1 MNTLFSYILEALHQ
15 NTIILENAY
24 HQQEEKLI
32 LIQHALEEQFPG
44 IEITIENAMEEQ
56 IRVHTEQ
63 GYHDIWLSDFVEVED
78 LSNKIER
85 IQKGELYDL

>member
-1 MNTLFSYILEALHQ
+1 MNTLFSYILETLHQ

-24 HQQEEKLI
+24 HRQEEKLI

-44 IEITIENAMEEQ
+44 IEITIENALEEQ

-63 GYHDIWLSDFVEVED
+63 GQHDIWLADFVAVED
-78 LSNKIER
+78 LFDKLEQ
-85 IQKGELYDL
+85 IQKGK

>member
-1 MNTLFSYILEALHQ
+1 MNTLFAYILATLHQ

-44 IEITIENAMEEQ
+44 IEITIENALEEQ
-56 IRVHTEQ
+56 ICVHTENDQ
-63 GYHDIWLSDFVEVED
+63 HDIWLSDYVEVED
-78 LSNKIER
+78 LFDKIKQ
-85 IQKGELYDL
+85 IQKGE

>member
-44 IEITIENAMEEQ
+44 IEITIENALEEQ
-56 IRVHTEQ
+56 IRIHTEHGQ
-63 GYHDIWLSDFVEVED
+63 HDIWLADFVEVED
-78 LSNKIER
+78 LFDKLEQ
-85 IQKGELYDL
+85 IQKDE

>member
-1 MNTLFSYILEALHQ
+1 MNTLFAYILETLHQ

-44 IEITIENAMEEQ
+44 IEITIENALEEQ
-56 IRVHTEQ
+56 ICV
-63 GYHDIWLSDFVEVED
+63 HDIWLSDYVEVED
-78 LSNKIER
+78 LFDKIKQ
-85 IQKGELYDL
+85 IQKGE

>member
-44 IEITIENAMEEQ
+44 IEITIENVLEEQ
-56 IRVHTEQ
+56 IRVHTENDQ
-63 GYHDIWLSDFVEVED
+63 YDIWLSDFVKVDD
-78 LSNKIER
+78 LFNKLEQ
-85 IQKGELYDL
+85 IQKGE

>member
-44 IEITIENAMEEQ
+44 IEITIENVLEEQ
-56 IRVHTEQ
+56 IRVHTENEQ
-63 GYHDIWLSDFVEVED
+63 YDIWLSDFVQVDD
-78 LSNKIER
+78 LFDKLEQ
-85 IQKGELYDL
+85 IQKGE

>member
-44 IEITIENAMEEQ
+44 IEITIENVLEEQ
-56 IRVHTEQ
+56 IRVHTENDQ
-63 GYHDIWLSDFVEVED
+63 YDIWLSDFVQVDD
-78 LSNKIER
+78 LFNKLEQ
-85 IQKGELYDL
+85 IQKGE

>member
-1 MNTLFSYILEALHQ
+1 MNTLFAYILDTLHQ

-32 LIQHALEEQFPG
+32 LIQHALEEQFPS
-44 IEITIENAMEEQ
+44 IDITIENVLEEQ

-63 GYHDIWLSDFVEVED
+63 GHNDIWLSDFVKVDD
-78 LSNKIER
+78 LFEKLEQ
-85 IQKGELYDL
+85 IQKGE

>member
-24 HQQEEKLI
+24 QQQEEKLI

-44 IEITIENAMEEQ
+44 IEITIGNVLEEQ
-56 IRVHTEQ
+56 IRVHTENDQ
-63 GYHDIWLSDFVEVED
+63 YDIWLSDFVQVDD
-78 LSNKIER
+78 LFDKLEQ
-85 IQKGELYDL
+85 IQKGK

>member
-44 IEITIENAMEEQ
+44 IEITIENALEEQ

-63 GYHDIWLSDFVEVED
+63 GQHDIWLADFVEVED
-78 LSNKIER
+78 LFDKLEQ
-85 IQKGELYDL
+85 IQKGK

>member
-1 MNTLFSYILEALHQ
+1 MNTLFAYILDTLHQ

-44 IEITIENAMEEQ
+44 IEITIENVLEEQ
-56 IRVHTEQ
+56 IRVHTENDQ
-63 GYHDIWLSDFVEVED
+63 YDIWLSDFVQVDD
-78 LSNKIER
+78 LFNKLEQ
-85 IQKGELYDL
+85 IQKGE

>member
-32 LIQHALEEQFPG
+32 LIQHALEEQFSG
-44 IEITIENAMEEQ
+44 IEITIENVLEEQ
-56 IRVHTEQ
+56 IRVHTENDQ
-63 GYHDIWLSDFVEVED
+63 YDIWLSDFVQVDD
-78 LSNKIER
+78 LFNKLEQ
-85 IQKGELYDL
+85 IQKGE

>member
-1 MNTLFSYILEALHQ
+1 MNTLFSYILETLHQ

-44 IEITIENAMEEQ
+44 IEITIENALEEQ
-56 IRVHTEQ
+56 IRVHTEHEQ
-63 GYHDIWLSDFVEVED
+63 YDIWLADYVDVDD
-78 LSNKIER
+78 LFAKLET
-85 IQKGELYDL
+85 IQKGEHNDV

>member
-44 IEITIENAMEEQ
+44 IEITIENALEEQ
-56 IRVHTEQ
+56 IRIHTEHGQ
-63 GYHDIWLSDFVEVED
+63 HDIWLADFVEVED
-78 LSNKIER
+78 LFDKLEQ
-85 IQKGELYDL
+85 IQKGE

>member
-24 HQQEEKLI
+24 QQQEEKLI

-44 IEITIENAMEEQ
+44 IEITIENVLEEQ
-56 IRVHTEQ
+56 IRVHTENDQ
-63 GYHDIWLSDFVEVED
+63 YDIWLSDFVQVDD
-78 LSNKIER
+78 LFDKLEQ
-85 IQKGELYDL
+85 IQKGK